1 MKTFPPSIST
11 EHSDYNELSRLR
23 RAIHASAG
31 SGRELEAAMPQ
42 LLQEAIDFVIDPVR
56 TARNVVASSH
66 LIQQLIQHWRQG
78 HKSCDQF

>member
-1 MKTFPPSIST
+1 MKKFPPSIST

-31 SGRELEAAMPQ
+31 SGRQLEAAMPQ

-56 TARNVVASSH
+56 TARNVVVFFTPHPATCPALASGS
-66 LIQQLIQHWRQG
+66 QTV
-78 HKSCDQF
+78 